1 MGELLQQQLD
11 ERIPVELLVPSLLQL
26 LFAKS
31 ETLSPLLQL
40 RVGVSV
46 GAFVTQ
52 RASLCLVEPVHI
64 TSYAQWIL

>member
-11 ERIPVELLVPSLLQL
+11 ECIPVELLVPSLLQL

-31 ETLSPLLQL
+31 ETLFPLLQL
-40 RVGVSV
+40 RVRVSV

-52 RASLCLVEPVHI
+52 RASLRLVEPVHI